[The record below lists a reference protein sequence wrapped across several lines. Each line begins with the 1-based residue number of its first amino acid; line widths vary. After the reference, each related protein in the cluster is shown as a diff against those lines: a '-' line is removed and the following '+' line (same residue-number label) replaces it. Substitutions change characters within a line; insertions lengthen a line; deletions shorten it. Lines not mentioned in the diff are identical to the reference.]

1 MPIVDIPTMR
11 LDTALD
17 TPKGF
22 QVTPGF
28 ADIEKGSNTPPREN
42 WASTLDSPLLSTVAG
57 ATSAL
62 GAAFRRDNLIGSAL
76 SAEDRRPGEWDYSY
90 KPYDD
95 IKGTEYEQ
103 HSDRFLD
110 ARNANHARSIKRQID
125 QEVEDVKTLGAMPW
139 YQSVPVELLAGGFDL
154 PTLMPAGA
162 FVRSVKGGFSVAR
175 TAVSVG
181 TMAGVS
187 STTQEAGLHAIQETR
202 TVEESAV
209 NIGASV
215 LLGSLIGA
223 GGAKLLS
230 NVEWNEGVRA
240 LDRIVAKEPVPDA
253 KVTTSHPSSIGAAAL
268 EPHTLDETAVA
279 GAVAGGLAR
288 ATRPLNPAMRISQS
302 PNSATREVGSN
313 LFEMSTYMRG
323 NEDGFASP
331 VSAETLRKEWDG
343 GLMLAVQAT
352 RNNYSSYRKAGG
364 NLSRSEFESEIGKAM
379 RRGDEHAIPEVAAA
393 AKSWRSNVIE
403 PLKEV
408 AIKAKLL
415 PEDVSVETATSYF
428 SRMWKRG
435 QLIADEPVFKKVVR
449 DWVGRNIPRWRE
461 AFDAETSKKSA
472 KLKNEKLTEYLADR
486 RLERDARF
494 GDDLATR
501 SMSDDIANEVFNKLT
516 GRASEGT
523 RPEFITITSRGPLKE
538 RTFNIP
544 DELVERWLESD
555 VGLVGRRYQRVMSS
569 DVELANKFGTPDMKD
584 ALQKVRDGYDKL
596 RKGVTDPKELTRFA
610 NAEKS
615 DLRDLEG
622 VRDIIRGIYGQSG
635 VDADYG
641 YIFRIANSLQYIFK
655 MGQVVLS
662 SLTEPVRVVAAKG
675 LLPFMRDGFNGLSNI
690 HALGLSIEE
699 ARLAGNIND
708 KILAHRLSTLAD
720 LTDFYGS
727 RGPVEKFMDNAT
739 NVASSWNGIRMWT
752 DAGKMLASTMI
763 QNQIL
768 KGVTNFAKLSAKERR
783 YLAFVGIDESMAT
796 RIAKQF
802 SDHGEE
808 IGGVNVARTTAWT
821 DDVAKRTYRAALNKD
836 LDSMIVTKGAGD
848 VPLFANTP
856 FGRLILQFNTFNLA
870 SHQRILMRGL
880 QEGHA
885 RFLGTV
891 MALSTMGMLQTYL
904 AAVANNRTNKLPSMA
919 ENPGWW
925 IAEGLD
931 RSGLF
936 SVPIQIA
943 NGVEKLTGINP
954 IKAPMKMGDVGQTGS
969 QRIANR
975 NELGV
980 LGPTA
985 GTIHDIGTVAS
996 APKNIMAGEDITQG
1010 QKNAAERLIPFNSYY
1025 GMRQFLKYIL
1035 NPPVN

>member
-103 HSDRFLD
+103 HSDTFLD

-364 NLSRSEFESEIGKAM
+364 NLSRSEFESETGKAM

-403 PLKEV
+403 PLKEA

-435 QLIADEPVFKKVVR
+435 QLIADEPQFKGVVA
-449 DWVGRNIPRWRE
+449 DYYGKLISRE
-461 AFDAETSKKSA
+461 FE
-472 KLKNEKLTEYLADR
+472 
-486 RLERDARF
+486 
-494 GDDLATR
+494 
-501 SMSDDIANEVFNKLT
+501 
-516 GRASEGT
+516 RASYNLRKRFAQLDQEKADIT
-523 RPEFITITSRGPLKE
+523 LSPEQRAQTLKE
-538 RTFNIP
+538 
-544 DELVERWLESD
+544 LEI
-555 VGLVGRRYQRVMSS
+555 
-569 DVELANKFGTPDMKD
+569 A
-584 ALQKVRDGYDKL
+584 
-596 RKGVTDPKELTRFA
+596 
-610 NAEKS
+610 KS
-615 DLRDLEG
+615 LHE
-622 VRDIIRGIYGQSG
+622 
-635 VDADYG
+635 
-641 YIFRIANSLQYIFK
+641 
-655 MGQVVLS
+655 
-662 SLTEPVRVVAAKG
+662 
-675 LLPFMRDGFNGLSNI
+675 
-690 HALGLSIEE
+690 
-699 ARLAGNIND
+699 
-708 KILAHRLSTLAD
+708 
-720 LTDFYGS
+720 
-727 RGPVEKFMDNAT
+727 
-739 NVASSWNGIRMWT
+739 
-752 DAGKMLASTMI
+752 
-763 QNQIL
+763 
-768 KGVTNFAKLSAKERR
+768 
-783 YLAFVGIDESMAT
+783 AT
-796 RIAKQF
+796 RIELSTHADRLSEIASDMRKAKEAGDDATLKAAKIERGQIIK
-802 SDHGEE
+802 E
-808 IGGVNVARTTAWT
+808 GGKDLNEFLEQRTT
-821 DDVAKRTYRAALNKD
+821 
-836 LDSMIVTKGAGD
+836 
-848 VPLFANTP
+848 
-856 FGRLILQFNTFNLA
+856 FNRR
-870 SHQRILMRGL
+870 QRHIELGSAGL
-880 QEGHA
+880 QE
-885 RFLGTV
+885 RSDRV
-891 MALSTMGMLQTYL
+891 LSQLADIEESNHRAMG
-904 AAVANNRTNKLPSMA
+904 
-919 ENPGWW
+919 
-925 IAEGLD
+925 
-931 RSGLF
+931 
-936 SVPIQIA
+936 
-943 NGVEKLTGINP
+943 
-954 IKAPMKMGDVGQTGS
+954 
-969 QRIANR
+969 
-975 NELGV
+975 
-980 LGPTA
+980 
-985 GTIHDIGTVAS
+985 
-996 APKNIMAGEDITQG
+996 
-1010 QKNAAERLIPFNSYY
+1010 RL
-1025 GMRQFLKYIL
+1025 
-1035 NPPVN
+1035 V